1 MARGAGSGLGGNFE
15 RAFVR
20 LSGAFAGRTHRWVTE
35 KSFQL
40 SFQIFAICPFLGPH
54 TVLLGG
60 GYYSQNVV
68 CLCHQYLIPIAQWA
82 FCNARGNTSP
92 TNQLHSP
99 VRVVPDPF
107 PLLLKVRNHGGRLAG
122 GNCRFWME
130 RANGGLRVKLVPH
143 ISWIPLYMVN
153 WNYLWRIGN

>member
-1 MARGAGSGLGGNFE
+1 MSMGLVWRETLKELLSDSLELLAGPG
-15 RAFVR
+15 
-20 LSGAFAGRTHRWVTE
+20 THRWVTE

-68 CLCHQYLIPIAQWA
+68 CLYHQYLIPIAQWA

-107 PLLLKVRNHGGRLAG
+107 LLLLKARNHGGRLAG
-122 GNCRFWME
+122 GNCRF
-130 RANGGLRVKLVPH
+130 
-143 ISWIPLYMVN
+143 
-153 WNYLWRIGN
+153 